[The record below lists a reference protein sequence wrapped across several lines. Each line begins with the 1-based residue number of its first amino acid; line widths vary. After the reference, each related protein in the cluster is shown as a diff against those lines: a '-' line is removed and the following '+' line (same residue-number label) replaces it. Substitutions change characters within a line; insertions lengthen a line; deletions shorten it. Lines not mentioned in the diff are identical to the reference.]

1 MATIGIDIVEV
12 ERFRLLKRSTL
23 DQFLKNTF
31 TPEEREYCLSYKD
44 AAPHL
49 AGVFAA
55 KEAVQKAMTKKMPHV
70 GEIEVC
76 HEGSGAPYVKI
87 RGKKVTK
94 MQVSIAHTLS
104 TAVAVAFF
112 AGV

>member
-1 MATIGIDIVEV
+1 MNSIGIDIVEV

-31 TPEEREYCLSYKD
+31 SQEERDYCLVFKD

-70 GEIEVC
+70 SEIEIC
-76 HEGSGAPYVKI
+76 HEKSGAPYAKVK
-87 RGKKVTK
+87 GKKAAK
-94 MQVSIAHTLS
+94 LQLSIAHTLS
-104 TAVAVAFF
+104 TAVAVAIYD
-112 AGV
+112 GV